1 MNWTRLDLR
10 SKTLC
15 PRAGMLVALRMEPTN
30 GAARFFGTARY
41 DIGTFETESMN
52 SKSKKLWWHGT
63 RGVDNPTR
71 LRKHY
76 DIWWIPIREFDCYG
90 G

>member
-1 MNWTRLDLR
+1 MNWIRLDLR

-30 GAARFFGTARY
+30 GAARFFGTAHY